1 MQGNKLFCHVKN
13 MNFNFKNLLLFYA
26 IFNFCQFSFASE
38 IPAERLS
45 KVRDIASQAIENKD
59 FESALSAYN
68 ELSVQ
73 FSGNI
78 SIANDMAV
86 ILAGMGKLDDARLIL
101 ENAIV
106 NNKSTGS
113 AFLNLREILARQA
126 SISYTKALKRKSP
139 PEILVLRS
147 PGLDTARSVKDQ
159 SKKSQETKLSK
170 LDDFSNNNRLPLLG
184 SEVPT
189 VVLEN
194 EDEIIKQLIISWANS
209 WSKKDFESYI
219 EFYSPKFKTK
229 KFKTKKS
236 WAKFRK
242 PRVKKKGAI
251 QVKIQNQKIKLI
263 SGVLAEV
270 KFTQKYKSAN
280 LRLSTSKKIRLEKS
294 EDGWKIIS
302 EGT

>member
-1 MQGNKLFCHVKN
+1 MQGNKLFCYVKN

-101 ENAIV
+101 ENAII

-147 PGLDTARSVKDQ
+147 PGLDTARTVKEQ

-194 EDEIIKQLIISWANS
+194 EDEIIKQLILSWANS

-263 SGVLAEV
+263 SEVLAEV